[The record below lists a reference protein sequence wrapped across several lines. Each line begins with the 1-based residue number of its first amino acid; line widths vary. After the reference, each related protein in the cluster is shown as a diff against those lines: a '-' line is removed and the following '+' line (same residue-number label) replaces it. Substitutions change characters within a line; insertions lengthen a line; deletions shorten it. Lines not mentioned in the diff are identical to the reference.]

1 MEYRFYKVKNTI
13 ISLLLISVEVIF
25 VNSASSAGKRYLATL
40 MWQKKEKKNRSH
52 FYFEPS
58 PKYFGLAVGLSH
70 FLFPLRRIFGKER
83 KGRFAI
89 LRLLIQ
95 DYAVAAIT
103 KKKKDFLGWLIMF
116 FFTFSWL
123 ESKWWL
129 VRLVNME
136 RVCGWDLRGESAD

>member
-70 FLFPLRRIFGKER
+70 FLFPLRRRFGKER

-89 LRLLIQ
+89 LCLLIQ

-103 KKKKDFLGWLIMF
+103 KKKKRFSGVIDHV

-136 RVCGWDLRGESAD
+136 RMCGWDLCGESAD

>member
-40 MWQKKEKKNRSH
+40 MWPKKEKKNRSH

-70 FLFPLRRIFGKER
+70 FLFPLRRRFGKER

-103 KKKKDFLGWLIMF
+103 KKKRFSGVIDHV

-136 RVCGWDLRGESAD
+136 RMCGWDLRGESAD